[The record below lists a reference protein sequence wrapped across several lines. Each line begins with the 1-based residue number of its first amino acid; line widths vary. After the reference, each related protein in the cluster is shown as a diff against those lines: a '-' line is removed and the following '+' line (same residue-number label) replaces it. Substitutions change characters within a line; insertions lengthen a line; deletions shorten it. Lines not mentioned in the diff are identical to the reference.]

1 MADEDDLNAP
11 KQDPPPQNPPPQAP
25 PGLPADT

>member
-1 MADEDDLNAP
+1 MADEDDLNSP
-11 KQDPPPQNPPPQAP
+11 KPTPPQNPPPQAP